1 MWRGGPSYTA
11 NPRPAQVSTAWSAR
25 QCGVSGLCRCCS
37 RTRAAGWPRAPLQRH
52 LARETAV
59 SLALRMRFPTRWD
72 PFFTKSTTVADVYHY
87 ATEHFEFHRQQLTLD
102 LAGRNTLFRP

>member
-1 MWRGGPSYTA
+1 
-11 NPRPAQVSTAWSAR
+11 
-25 QCGVSGLCRCCS
+25 
-37 RTRAAGWPRAPLQRH
+37 
-52 LARETAV
+52 
-59 SLALRMRFPTRWD
+59 MRFPTRWD

>member
-1 MWRGGPSYTA
+1 MPPGGQPFRGPGRQ
-11 NPRPAQVSTAWSAR
+11 NRPDGNAVSADCAAAAPG
-25 QCGVSGLCRCCS
+25 QGL
-37 RTRAAGWPRAPLQRH
+37 RAGRGAPLQRH
-52 LARETAV
+52 LARETEV